1 MASARNLQRGV
12 LGVPELQ
19 DAAGADVLDAVV
31 LDAPLVEQRCG
42 RVKVGPSVDREAD
55 VIEPDPGPRRRR
67 PCRRDAVL
75 AATPRAD
82 S

>member
-1 MASARNLQRGV
+1 MLALGGDVAMASARNLQRGV

-55 VIEPDPGPRRRR
+55 VIEPDPVRVEG
-67 PCRRDAVL
+67 V
-75 AATPRAD
+75 RAD
-82 S
+82 GTQS